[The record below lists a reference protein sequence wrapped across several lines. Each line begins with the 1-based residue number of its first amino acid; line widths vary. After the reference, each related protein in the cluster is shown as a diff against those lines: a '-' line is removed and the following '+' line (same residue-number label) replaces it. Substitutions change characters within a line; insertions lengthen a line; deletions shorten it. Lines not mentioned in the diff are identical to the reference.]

1 MNVSSDSPSDFDD
14 SFGVLRPQAIPFLIV
29 FGFMLLLNLGIAT
42 FVEVKEDEMAG
53 VIVGSA
59 FAQMVLYAVWCALA
73 PVHFGTRLVS
83 GSAAFGFTAICMFRC
98 AQRDGGGLDTA
109 VVITGAMFA
118 QFVLYQLPMW
128 HARSQDW
135 SLRHKEAL
143 ADEVSNDLQF
153 GIRQLFI
160 WTTTIAV
167 FLGLIRMLVAGLGE
181 LESIRIVGNLEFQ
194 MFLTFALGNTLLV
207 LPLIYACFSRTRMA
221 LWLLIAMIAAAVVTV
236 LQRLTTDGDHN
247 FFWVVN
253 LAQFV
258 SVLGLLMLV
267 RLAGYRLRNPNA

>member
-1 MNVSSDSPSDFDD
+1 MNVSSDSASDRVE
-14 SFGVLRPQAIPFLIV
+14 SLGALRPQAIPFLVV
-29 FGFMLLLNLGIAT
+29 FGVMLLLNLGIAT

-59 FAQMVLYAVWCALA
+59 FAQMVLYAVWCALT
-73 PVHFGTRLVS
+73 PVHFGSRLVS

-109 VVITGAMFA
+109 VIITGAMFA

-128 HARSQDW
+128 HARSQGW
-135 SLRHKEAL
+135 SLMHKETL
-143 ADEVSNDLQF
+143 ADDVSNDLQF
-153 GIRQLFI
+153 GIRQLFV
-160 WTTTIAV
+160 WTTMIAV
-167 FLGLIRMLVAGLGE
+167 FLGLVRMVVTGLGE
-181 LESIRIVGNLEFQ
+181 LESIRFVGNLEFQ

-221 LWLLIAMIAAAVVTV
+221 LWLLVAMVSAVAVTV
-236 LQRLTTDGDHN
+236 LQGLTTDPEHA
-247 FFWVVN
+247 FFRFVN
-253 LAQFV
+253 LAQFI

-267 RLAGYRLRNPNA
+267 RYAGYRLRNQNA